1 MTGITEQRPTP
12 GADAPATGRI
22 SPGARAD
29 LKTIA
34 YWLSLG
40 AAAGGLGGALIGG
53 IGGRLAMLL
62 LRFTSDHSVRGV
74 ETDDGF
80 IMGRFSFFDTVQ
92 LVVVTVIMGAVVGLI
107 VVAGRPFF
115 PKRGMPFAWALAGAI
130 TGGAILISPDGVD
143 FTLLEPHWLAVS
155 LFIAIPAIGAG
166 LIAWLTELYP
176 RFWWRKRKL
185 TALAALAAVPTI
197 IIFPVAIFAGLVGFI
212 WFVAMQ
218 WPAARSMPAWQ
229 PARIAALAV
238 FGIIVL
244 LGLLDLSS
252 DVRAI
257 V

>member
-1 MTGITEQRPTP
+1 MTHTTDRHLPTDEGP
-12 GADAPATGRI
+12 APAGGLAP
-22 SPGARAD
+22 SARAD
-29 LKTIA
+29 LKTVA
-34 YWLSLG
+34 YWLTLG
-40 AAAGGLGGALIGG
+40 AAAGGLGGALVGG

-62 LRFTSDHSVRGV
+62 LRFTSDDSVRGL
-74 ETDDGF
+74 ESDDGF
-80 IMGRFSFFDTVQ
+80 IVGRFSLFDTVQ
-92 LVVVTVIMGAVVGLI
+92 LVAVTVIMGASVGLI

-143 FTLLEPHWLAVS
+143 FTLLEPHWLAVA

-166 LIAWLTELYP
+166 IIAWLTELYP

-185 TALAALAAVPTI
+185 TVLAGLAAVPVLI
-197 IIFPVAIFAGLVGFI
+197 LFPVAIFVLVVGGI
-212 WFVAMQ
+212 WFLVMQ

-244 LGLLDLSS
+244 LGLLNLTS
-252 DVRAI
+252 DVREI

>member
-1 MTGITEQRPTP
+1 MTGVTESSSTT
-12 GADAPATGRI
+12 GADVRPGSRFSPA
-22 SPGARAD
+22 ARED
-29 LKTIA
+29 LKTVA

-40 AAAGGLGGALIGG
+40 AAAGGLGGAIIGG
-53 IGGRLAMLL
+53 IGGRLAMFI
-62 LRFTSDHSVRGV
+62 LRLTSDDSVRGI
-74 ETDDGF
+74 ESDDGF
-80 IMGRFSFFDTVQ
+80 TIGRFDLTSTLSLMAVATI
-92 LVVVTVIMGAVVGLI
+92 LGAVVGLI

-143 FTLLEPHWLAVS
+143 FTLLEPHWLAVA

-185 TALAALAAVPTI
+185 TVLAGLAAVPVLI
-197 IIFPVAIFAGLVGFI
+197 GFPVAIFALVVSAI
-212 WFVAMQ
+212 WFLAMQ

-244 LGLLDLSS
+244 LGLLNLTS
-252 DVRAI
+252 DVREI

>member
-1 MTGITEQRPTP
+1 MTGVTESSSTT
-12 GADAPATGRI
+12 GADVRPGSRFSPAVRE
-22 SPGARAD
+22 D
-29 LKTIA
+29 LKTVA

-40 AAAGGLGGALIGG
+40 AAAGGLGGAIIGG

-62 LRFTSDHSVRGV
+62 LRFTSDDSVRGI
-74 ETDDGF
+74 ESDDGF

-92 LVVVTVIMGAVVGLI
+92 LVAVTVIMGAVVGLI

-143 FTLLEPHWLAVS
+143 FTLLEPHWLAVA

-185 TALAALAAVPTI
+185 TVLAGLAAVPVLI
-197 IIFPVAIFAGLVGFI
+197 GFPVAIFALVVSAI
-212 WFVAMQ
+212 WFLAMQ

-244 LGLLDLSS
+244 LGLLNLTS
-252 DVRAI
+252 DVREI

>member
-62 LRFTSDHSVRGV
+62 LRFTSDDSVRGV

-92 LVVVTVIMGAVVGLI
+92 LVAVTVIMGAVVGLI

-155 LFIAIPAIGAG
+155 LFIAIPAIGAW

-185 TALAALAAVPTI
+185 TALAALAAAPMI

-218 WPAARSMPAWQ
+218 WPRARSLPGWQ
-229 PARIAALAV
+229 PARIAAIAV
-238 FGIIVL
+238 FGIIVV
-244 LGLLDLSS
+244 LGLLNLSS